1 VNLKRSTT
9 LRYREGTGASSDR
22 HPVWAKLSAGLRCR
36 RGICPLDPP
45 SCPGGHRPG
54 RLGPLRAARQP
65 RYGVRKVKRATRPDD
80 LHRPCGVN
88 HGGVTAKNGESARS
102 ADQREPNNHC
112 TANSTTAAAQA
123 LIARAAHR

>member
-1 VNLKRSTT
+1 MSW
-9 LRYREGTGASSDR
+9 R
-22 HPVWAKLSAGLRCR
+22 HLPIGPAELPWRA
-36 RGICPLDPP
+36 
-45 SCPGGHRPG
+45 RPG
-54 RLGPLRAARQP
+54 RPGPLRAARQP

-123 LIARAAHR
+123 LITRAAHR

>member
-1 VNLKRSTT
+1 MSWRHLPIGPAELPWRAPAGPS
-9 LRYREGTGASSDR
+9 RPSASSTR
-22 HPVWAKLSAGLRCR
+22 
-36 RGICPLDPP
+36 
-45 SCPGGHRPG
+45 
-54 RLGPLRAARQP
+54 P
-65 RYGVRKVKRATRPDD
+65 RYGARNVKRATRPDD

-88 HGGVTAKNGESARS
+88 HGGVPAKNGESARS